1 MVPCG
6 AFFSAVASVFK
17 RAGRSVY
24 TANVRLW
31 NAERGDWD
39 WKQIPTH
46 VTDEAAAMKIA
57 LEAEEMSADAKA
69 GRMTRQKAEHL
80 VSTILKLAGVDWS
93 ASAPSMEAFGGEF
106 IAGRSQKVGGS
117 TGRKYRAHWDRLV
130 EWAGPRLKWSLDRW
144 TPALL
149 SEYYT
154 HLRTA
159 VSTTTANNHMVTL
172 SMIFLRAVAAGHLRG
187 NPVELI
193 ERLENDSV
201 EKQVITRAETAKILR
216 VVRQEDEAMTLLTL
230 LGWHTGHRIADL
242 LALTAASLSE
252 QKGIGWTVS
261 FAPAKKE
268 GRGGRTVV
276 LPIPRYLALMLRR
289 LGDFQRLYNADN
301 RNGRVST
308 AFVDWMC
315 KAGVDPVPVQRGKRQ
330 VHLKSFH
337 SFRHAMSSR
346 LTAAGVTGEMARLVT
361 DHDSREVQKRYVHAE
376 ITALAEALK
385 KARRR

>member
-1 MVPCG
+1 M
-6 AFFSAVASVFK
+6 ASVFK
-17 RAGRSVY
+17 RTGRAVY

-39 WKQIPTH
+39 WKQISTH
-46 VTDEAAAMKIA
+46 TTDEQKALKIA
-57 LEAEEMSADAKA
+57 QEAEEMSSDAKA
-69 GRMTRQKAEHL
+69 GKMTRQKAEHL

-106 IAGRSQKVGGS
+106 IEGRAEKVGGS
-117 TGRKYRAHWDRLV
+117 TGRKYRAHWERLR
-130 EWAGPRLKWSLDRW
+130 EWAGPRLKWPLDRW

-149 SEYYT
+149 TEYYRD
-154 HLRTA
+154 LQSS
-159 VSTTTANNHMVTL
+159 VSVTTANNHLVTL

-187 NPVELI
+187 NPMELI
-193 ERLENDSV
+193 ERRDNDSV
-201 EKQVITRAETAKILR
+201 EKQVITRQETAKILR
-216 VVRQEDEAMTLLTL
+216 AMRREDQAFTLLVL
-230 LGWHTGHRIADL
+230 FGWHTGHRIADL
-242 LALTAASLSE
+242 LALTAANVKE
-252 QKGIGWTVS
+252 QDGVGWTVS

-276 LPIPRYLALMLRR
+276 LPIPRYLALMLIR
-289 LGDFQRLYNADN
+289 LKDFKSVYHADN
-301 RNGRVST
+301 RNGRVSA
-308 AFVDWMC
+308 AFVDWML
-315 KAGVDPVPVQRGKRQ
+315 KAGIDPEPVNRGKRI

-337 SFRHAMSSR
+337 SFRHAMASR

-376 ITALAEALK
+376 VTALAEALK

>member
-1 MVPCG
+1 M
-6 AFFSAVASVFK
+6 ASVFK
-17 RAGRSVY
+17 RTGRAVY

-39 WKQIPTH
+39 WKQISTH
-46 VTDEAAAMKIA
+46 TTDEQKALKIA
-57 LEAEEMSADAKA
+57 QEAEEMSSDAKV
-69 GRMTRQKAEHL
+69 GKMTRQKAEHL

-106 IAGRSQKVGGS
+106 IEGRAEKVGGS
-117 TGRKYRAHWDRLV
+117 TGRKYRAHWDRLS
-130 EWAGPRLKWSLDRW
+130 EWAGPRLKWPLDRW

-149 SEYYT
+149 TEYYRD
-154 HLRTA
+154 LQSS
-159 VSTTTANNHMVTL
+159 VSVTTANNHLVTL

-187 NPVELI
+187 NPMELI
-193 ERLENDSV
+193 ERRDNDSV
-201 EKQVITRAETAKILR
+201 EKQVITRQETAKILR
-216 VVRQEDEAMTLLTL
+216 AMRREDRAFTLLVL
-230 LGWHTGHRIADL
+230 FGWHTGHRIADL
-242 LALTAASLSE
+242 LALTAANVKE
-252 QKGIGWTVS
+252 QDGVGWTVS

-276 LPIPRYLALMLRR
+276 LPVPRYLALMLIR
-289 LGDFQRLYNADN
+289 LKDFKSVYHADN
-301 RNGRVST
+301 RNGRVSA
-308 AFVDWMC
+308 AFVDWML
-315 KAGVDPVPVQRGKRQ
+315 KAGIDPEPVNRGKRI

-337 SFRHAMSSR
+337 SFRHAMASR

-376 ITALAEALK
+376 VTALAEALK